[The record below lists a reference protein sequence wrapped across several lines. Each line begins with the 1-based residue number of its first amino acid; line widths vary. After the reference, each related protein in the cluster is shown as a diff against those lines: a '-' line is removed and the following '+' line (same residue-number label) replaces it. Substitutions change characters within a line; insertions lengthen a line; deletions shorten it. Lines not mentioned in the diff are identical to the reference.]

1 MSGTKTVAPE
11 RRVAARPPQRQQASR
26 ARTARTKRRA
36 DIFARRANG
45 RRLWPVTLGT
55 LLVYLVAISTLS
67 PLLDGPSWWLG
78 VALLGTVIL
87 CSAASTRSLGAPT
100 GIGTLIGAAVWLA
113 MLVLFF
119 ASDTALGLVIPTWD
133 TVEAFRGLTADGLRS
148 IGRQGTPAEAD
159 LGIRFILAVGAGTFA
174 ILADL
179 SAIVFRMPALV
190 GIPLVA
196 IALVPGF
203 IIGEVN
209 LIALALCAAAYLVL
223 LWVDTRA
230 RQSARK
236 RPHGMLGIGAFAV
249 IGSLLLAATA
259 PGYNGESLFQTSGG
273 SSFGRG
279 VSPLA
284 DLGKDLRRPGG
295 ARQFTY
301 STTTDESLYFRLLT
315 LDQFDGT
322 TWSASRASE
331 RVLNEPDLLV
341 DVPGLSTEVATEPTT
356 TTVEVG
362 SMVAPWIPVPF
373 PSVRVVGLS
382 GRWLWDVDG
391 LTLSSRLSSANG
403 QSYIAE
409 SVLIKPTREQL
420 IAAPGAYPSE
430 VSRFLELPPDIPQI
444 ITDTAR
450 EAVGDATNGFDKAYA
465 LQHYLRS
472 TDFTYS
478 IEAPVE
484 DGYDGDG
491 FDVIARFLEKKSG
504 YCVHYASAMAIMAR
518 TLDIPA
524 RVSLGYLPGDRL
536 GGAGERRNYTVASD
550 DLHSWPELYFSGIG
564 WVPFEPTPGRG
575 SVPDYAVSTASDES
589 TAGPNDLD
597 SANRDP
603 LEQAP
608 TGPDAE
614 APTASQVGEN
624 EAPLGLFVALGL
636 VALVI
641 VAVPALSRIH
651 RRRRRFRSIAAG
663 RAGPTVAWEELLES
677 SVDFGIGASEAET
690 PRGFAARLSG
700 SLVLGDA
707 ERESLARL
715 LDSVERLR
723 FSLGATPAQGATLV
737 ADVTRLQRAMAT
749 NATLPVR
756 VRARFAPASVLGG
769 TYSRRPAGV
778 PRPL

>member
-1 MSGTKTVAPE
+1 MSGTKTVPPAP
-11 RRVAARPPQRQQASR
+11 RVAPRAPQRTPASA
-26 ARTARTKRRA
+26 ARTARAKRRT
-36 DIFARRANG
+36 DIAARRRNG
-45 RRLWPVTLGT
+45 SRLWPVTLAT

-67 PLLDGPSWWLG
+67 PLLEGASWWLG
-78 VALLGTVIL
+78 VAMLGVVIL
-87 CSAASTRSLGAPT
+87 CAAATARSLGSRS
-100 GIGTLIGAAVWLA
+100 GVGTLIGASVCLA
-113 MLVLFF
+113 MLTLFF
-119 ASDTALGLVIPTWD
+119 ASSTAIGLVIPTWD
-133 TVEAFRGLTADGLRS
+133 TVDAFRGLTADGLRS
-148 IGRQGTPAEAD
+148 ISRQGTPANAD
-159 LGIRFILAVGAGTFA
+159 LGIRFILAVGAGAFA
-174 ILADL
+174 ILLDVL
-179 SAIVFRMPALV
+179 AIVLRMPALA

-223 LWVDTRA
+223 LWADTRA

-236 RPHGMLGIGAFAV
+236 QPHGMLGIGAFAV
-249 IGSLLLAATA
+249 IGSLLLAAAA
-259 PGYNGESLFQTSGG
+259 PGYNGESLFQSSGG

-322 TWSASRASE
+322 TWSASRSAE

-341 DVPGLSTEVATEPTT
+341 DVPGLSAEVATEPTT

-362 SMVAPWIPVPF
+362 SMVAPWVPVPF

-391 LTLSSRLSSANG
+391 LTLSSRLSSASG

-420 IAAPGAYPSE
+420 IAAPGTYPSE
-430 VSRFLELPPDIPQI
+430 VSRFLELPPEIPQI

-450 EAVGDATNGFDKAYA
+450 EVIGGATNGFDKAYA

-472 TDFTYS
+472 TDFSYS

-536 GGAGERRNYTVASD
+536 SGVGERRNYTVGSD

-575 SVPDYAVSTASDES
+575 SVPDYAVSTASGES

-597 SANRDP
+597 SANRDAQQ
-603 LEQAP
+603 QAP
-608 TGPDAE
+608 AGPAAE
-614 APTASQVGEN
+614 APTASQAGES
-624 EAPLGLFVALGL
+624 ETPLGLFVAVGL
-636 VALVI
+636 IALVI
-641 VAVPALSRIH
+641 IAVPAVSRSH
-651 RRRRRFRSIAAG
+651 RRRRRFRDIGAG
-663 RAGPTVAWEELLES
+663 RAGPTEAWQELRES
-677 SVDFGIGASEAET
+677 SVDFGVGASEAET
-690 PRGFAARLSG
+690 PRGFAARLSE
-700 SLVLGDA
+700 SMVLRSP
-707 ERESLARL
+707 EREALARL
-715 LDSVERLR
+715 LNSVERLR
-723 FSLGATPAQGATLV
+723 FSLEATPAEGTGLV
-737 ADVTRLQRAMAT
+737 ADVTLLREAMAT

-756 VRARFAPASVLGG
+756 VRATVAPASVLGE

-778 PRPL
+778 PRSL